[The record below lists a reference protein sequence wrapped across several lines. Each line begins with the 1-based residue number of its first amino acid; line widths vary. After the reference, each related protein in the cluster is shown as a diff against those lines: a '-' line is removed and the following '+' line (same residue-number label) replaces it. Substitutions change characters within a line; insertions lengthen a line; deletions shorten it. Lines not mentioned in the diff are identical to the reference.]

1 MQIHISLNPNVVAA
15 ADIRAQLEAELHDLE
30 RPGIQVR
37 TDNKAPGAEEFGLAE
52 AYQFIVDCGPGIVAL
67 LPLVTAV
74 LQLSNAMIT
83 RRGLNSRKAKVRRGA
98 RRAAQLEEA
107 VASPA
112 VVVSVNGRQLEL
124 PADDRRVK
132 QFLNA
137 VSGPSET
144 RPTHQQRWNAKKQ

>member
-1 MQIHISLNPNVVAA
+1 MQIQVSLNPRAVAA
-15 ADIRAQLEAELHDLE
+15 ADLRAQLETELHALE

-37 TDNKAPGAEEFGLAE
+37 ADNKAPGAEEFGLAE

-74 LQLSNAMIT
+74 LQLSNAMLT
-83 RRGLNSRKAKVRRGA
+83 RRGLNSPKAKVRRRA

-107 VASPA
+107 GASAP

-124 PADDRRVK
+124 PADDRQLREFMSTLVT
-132 QFLNA
+132 
-137 VSGPSET
+137 E
-144 RPTHQQRWNAKKQ
+144 R